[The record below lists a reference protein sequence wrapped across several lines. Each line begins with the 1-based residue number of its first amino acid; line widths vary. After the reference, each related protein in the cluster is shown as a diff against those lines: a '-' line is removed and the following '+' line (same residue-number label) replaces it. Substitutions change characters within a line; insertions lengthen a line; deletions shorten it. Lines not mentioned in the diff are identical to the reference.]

1 MTWDTGHYEGL
12 RNKDSSAM
20 MAQKIEYNFQSK
32 KCSIKCKSIYFPVLF
47 WLSNVTP
54 YSLIKSGRFLR
65 KGLLILNVLFLSLA

>member
-1 MTWDTGHYEGL
+1 MTWDTGHYKGL

-32 KCSIKCKSIYFPVLF
+32 KSTYFPVLF

-54 YSLIKSGRFLR
+54 YYLIKSGRFLP
-65 KGLLILNVLFLSLA
+65 KGLLILNFLF